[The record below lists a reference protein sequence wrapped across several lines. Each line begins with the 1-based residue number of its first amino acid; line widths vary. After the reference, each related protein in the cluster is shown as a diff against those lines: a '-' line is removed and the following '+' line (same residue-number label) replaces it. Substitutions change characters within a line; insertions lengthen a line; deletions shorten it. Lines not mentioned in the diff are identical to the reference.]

1 MAVTPPPP
9 VHAPGAH
16 MYIYLSAYI
25 AAMDD
30 HQPASA
36 HVHLVF
42 QSDASHHPIA
52 VAGMDNQR
60 RPR

>member
-16 MYIYLSAYI
+16 TYIYQRTLRRWTITS
-25 AAMDD
+25 
-30 HQPASA
+30 QPASA